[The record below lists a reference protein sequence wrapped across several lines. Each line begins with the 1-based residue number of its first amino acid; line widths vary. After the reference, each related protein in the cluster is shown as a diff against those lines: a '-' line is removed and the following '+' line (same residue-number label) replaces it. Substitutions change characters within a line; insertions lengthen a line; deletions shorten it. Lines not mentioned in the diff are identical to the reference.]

1 MVHISLFSTKL
12 RFRFGCEENMDRV
25 KQTLEASRAV
35 CPRIVSWPTLVL
47 ESRVIRWHLR
57 KCFYC
62 IPRGESTYVPA
73 LFQTVTAIAAPIVD
87 GQQAHALNPGS
98 RGNT

>member
-1 MVHISLFSTKL
+1 
-12 RFRFGCEENMDRV
+12 MDRV

-73 LFQTVTAIAAPIVD
+73 LFQTVTAIAAPGLTRQYVNLDKISP
-87 GQQAHALNPGS
+87 QTPCCMLQ
-98 RGNT
+98 